1 LGRSRGGLTTKV
13 HLRVDGLGDPQQVIL
28 TPGQVHDITQAPALM
43 KEVDVEI
50 TIADKGY
57 DSETFV
63 KALESKEIEV
73 VIPSRKNRKEPRDYD
88 KHWYKMRNIVERT
101 FNWLKRYRRIATRY
115 EKTGQNFLGFFQ
127 LGCVMMLL
135 R

>member
-1 LGRSRGGLTTKV
+1 MGRSRGGLTTKV